1 MKTSPK
7 SLKDGTYVRLN
18 CQVSGP
24 LCCRLLPECRRT
36 RYLETRF
43 ASRDL
48 IVHAL
53 QKRDIIARAKT
64 GTAKTVTGNT
74 TLDVKAE
81 RAEDVLTHQRYMLR
95 PRRKWELKVLI

>member
-1 MKTSPK
+1 MPK
-7 SLKDGTYVRLN
+7 NSLSRNSVRLGESLKKRGISHLI
-18 CQVSGP
+18 P
-24 LCCRLLPECRRT
+24 
-36 RYLETRF
+36 F
-43 ASRDL
+43 RDL

>member
-1 MKTSPK
+1 MVV
-7 SLKDGTYVRLN
+7 D
-18 CQVSGP
+18 
-24 LCCRLLPECRRT
+24 
-36 RYLETRF
+36 
-43 ASRDL
+43 ARDVL
-48 IVHAL
+48 VPAL